1 MLKIIIL
8 IIAFF
13 LGLSIDGV
21 NDKNNEMIAFF
32 ESNILEMKESYK
44 QYYGESWDVN
54 VIEHIYE
61 VFDLNEKMLG
71 YTIIFDNGHLTVS
84 LQYELLSI
92 DTQSRPIKL

>member
-1 MLKIIIL
+1 
-8 IIAFF
+8 
-13 LGLSIDGV
+13 
-21 NDKNNEMIAFF
+21 
-32 ESNILEMKESYK
+32 MKESYE